1 LRLPFENWTL
11 TENGISVRQCK
22 FGSEG
27 LDISGEGYLAAV
39 EDLI

>member
-1 LRLPFENWTL
+1 ML
-11 TENGISVRQCK
+11 TENGISVK

-39 EDLI
+39 RDFI